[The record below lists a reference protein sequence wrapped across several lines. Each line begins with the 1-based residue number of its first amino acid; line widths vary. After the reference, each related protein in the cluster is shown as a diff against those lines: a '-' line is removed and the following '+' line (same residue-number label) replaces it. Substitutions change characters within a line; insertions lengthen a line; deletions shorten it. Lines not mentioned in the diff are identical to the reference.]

1 MRGNRSRKR
10 ILVRR
15 AACQDENRDNCIFH
29 GKHRKRSIDFLD
41 TTNLRIASICRLLY
55 PTRLRILAS
64 RNKRIIKS
72 FVYFSKNS
80 SVRSRYELSASIVGV
95 GNRRNSA
102 CVVTRS

>member
-15 AACQDENRDNCIFH
+15 AACQDKNRGNCIFH
-29 GKHRKRSIDFLD
+29 GKHRERSIDSLD
-41 TTNLRIASICRLLY
+41 VRNSRLVSICELLY

-64 RNKRIIKS
+64 RNKRIIEL

-80 SVRSRYELSASIVGV
+80 LVRSRTLVDTSFVGV
-95 GNRRNSA
+95 GN
-102 CVVTRS
+102 